1 MYCPSVARFDR
12 QQTDVSTGKGN
23 RTGLTVLMSLSGPT
37 SGLDFFFFNVFYL
50 CHYAFKS
57 LYILTMSQIPSRI
70 ADTHTTGTTYIV
82 LTKLE

>member
-23 RTGLTVLMSLSGPT
+23 RTGLTVLMSLSAGQPVD
-37 SGLDFFFFNVFYL
+37 LIFFNVVYL
-50 CHYAFKS
+50 CYYAFKS

-70 ADTHTTGTTYIV
+70 ADTHTTGTTYTV

>member
-23 RTGLTVLMSLSGPT
+23 RTGLTVLMSLSEST
-37 SGLDFFFFNVFYL
+37 SGLDFFYMFYL

-70 ADTHTTGTTYIV
+70 ADTHTTGTTYTV